1 MMIHNELLNK
11 LESERDDIRKE
22 VKELML
28 REDYDTNEMLYKR
41 VSALTGLEMYLTYRI
56 EVLLDEISKVYNE
69 DYLV

>member
-11 LESERDDIRKE
+11 LESERDSIRKE

-41 VSALTGLEMYLTYRI
+41 VSALTGLEMYLTYMI
-56 EVLLDEISKVYNE
+56 EVLLDEINKVYIE